1 MLLFKF
7 VGLHMKK
14 KKFTLDS
21 VIDYDYDLIGICSH
35 HSDYRL
41 MWSLNSI
48 LNIGLTKEK
57 DLFLVEGPKKVGDM
71 EFPSYYYKDVLDY
84 TFYRVIK
91 NKFGAHTLISEA
103 NNIDYFLFVQNG
115 SNKDT
120 KLNLMNKLRECDAVL
135 GVFDLDPA
143 GFNSTQYID
152 LN

>member
-1 MLLFKF
+1 
-7 VGLHMKK
+7 MKK

-21 VIDYDYDLIGICSH
+21 VVDYDYDLIGICSH

-48 LNIGLTKEK
+48 LNLGLTKEK
-57 DLFLVEGPKKVGDM
+57 DLFLVEGPKKNGNM

-115 SNKDT
+115 SNNDM
-120 KLNLMNKLRECDAVL
+120 KLNLINKLRECDAVL

>member
-1 MLLFKF
+1 
-7 VGLHMKK
+7 MKK

-48 LNIGLTKEK
+48 LNLGLTKEK

-115 SNKDT
+115 SNKDM
-120 KLNLMNKLRECDAVL
+120 KLNLINKLRECDAVL

>member
-1 MLLFKF
+1 
-7 VGLHMKK
+7 MKK

-120 KLNLMNKLRECDAVL
+120 ELNLMNKLRECDAVL

>member
-7 VGLHMKK
+7 VALHMKK
-14 KKFTLDS
+14 KKFTLNS

-48 LNIGLTKEK
+48 LNLGLTKEK

-115 SNKDT
+115 SNKDM
-120 KLNLMNKLRECDAVL
+120 KINLINKLRECDAVL